1 MDLPRLVAACDKSY
15 LRGLISKLAPGCNG
29 EIDWNLQGRELGQSV
44 QQTII
49 NAPQAW
55 AKLHQIDNLARHGTT
70 ATVRSVLYDNRRLR
84 DEFDELNCN
93 RKSAAVWLAFTD
105 DELFEHGLSAVHAD
119 QGLNKRSWKAF
130 RVRLGKSAT
139 FTFER
144 DRLDKFEAL
153 VRDAIRMCNA
163 FDAPGELET
172 HHFRRTIFPEFT
184 HSRRE
189 LDQVTVYAEAR
200 LITEDI
206 FTNSRLETRVR
217 GKVENISVIFD
228 RERRELDVVTVGGS
242 RFIADVANAF
252 FAAFSNEVPPLDA
265 LIRRRINFE
274 RLLRKPD
281 LALTDQTR
289 FVRAKVDEIR
299 AMSPGGMLST
309 FDAKSHRDSPTDV
322 YDIAKID
329 FGDRSPFECPGWRV
343 VSARIV
349 LFAAPSK
356 PGRKPRPRAIEL
368 KSNGH
373 NKSARTG

>member
-93 RKSAAVWLAFTD
+93 RESAAVWLAFTD

-172 HHFRRTIFPEFT
+172 HHRSHKSCFSPEF
-184 HSRRE
+184 SP
-189 LDQVTVYAEAR
+189 
-200 LITEDI
+200 
-206 FTNSRLETRVR
+206 
-217 GKVENISVIFD
+217 
-228 RERRELDVVTVGGS
+228 
-242 RFIADVANAF
+242 RF
-252 FAAFSNEVPPLDA
+252 
-265 LIRRRINFE
+265 
-274 RLLRKPD
+274 
-281 LALTDQTR
+281 Q
-289 FVRAKVDEIR
+289 
-299 AMSPGGMLST
+299 
-309 FDAKSHRDSPTDV
+309 
-322 YDIAKID
+322 
-329 FGDRSPFECPGWRV
+329 
-343 VSARIV
+343 
-349 LFAAPSK
+349 
-356 PGRKPRPRAIEL
+356 
-368 KSNGH
+368 
-373 NKSARTG
+373 